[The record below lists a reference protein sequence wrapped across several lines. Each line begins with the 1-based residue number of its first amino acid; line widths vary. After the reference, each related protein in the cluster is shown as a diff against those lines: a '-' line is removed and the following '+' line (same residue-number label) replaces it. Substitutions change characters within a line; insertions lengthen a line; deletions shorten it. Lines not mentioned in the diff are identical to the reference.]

1 MITSSSSLL
10 LLFSNASTRS
20 NKSLMSTIA
29 SQRRGSAASSV
40 SVTIETT
47 TMSTLATPGMEDAA
61 ASSTCIVTA
70 GQTVDRDLPPLPADN
85 LAPPPAPTV
94 STFPPHVHESSY
106 RFPPP
111 PPYAAPAPSTPG
123 SSATVQPLSF
133 FAFSSLTPVDTRAPD
148 STAPALPPPPSYA
161 ECPRTQAERH
171 FWLGFLCPI
180 FWFLGLSRLW
190 RSEAPVELAKE
201 KAPKSGAIVGAVGRD
216 EAAVV
221 ALEAALAEAE
231 RWSRHEAVRGE
242 VPEDVKES
250 LVRWREEERIW
261 AKRCVWAV
269 AGMCGLGAV
278 LGVMLASLLG
288 KI

>member
-1 MITSSSSLL
+1 
-10 LLFSNASTRS
+10 
-20 NKSLMSTIA
+20 MSTIA

-47 TMSTLATPGMEDAA
+47 TTSTLATPGLEE
-61 ASSTCIVTA
+61 ASAGSTCVVTV
-70 GQTVDRDLPPLPADN
+70 GQTVDRDLPALPSDE
-85 LAPPPAPTV
+85 LAPPPAPTA
-94 STFPPHVHESSY
+94 STFPPHVHEPSY

-111 PPYAAPAPSTPG
+111 PPYAAPSPSTPA

-133 FAFSSLTPVDTRAPD
+133 FAFSSLTPVDTREPD
-148 STAPALPPPPSYA
+148 STAPAPPPPSYA

-171 FWLGFLCPI
+171 FWLGFLCPV

-190 RSEAPVELAKE
+190 RSEAPVELARE
-201 KAPKSGAIVGAVGRD
+201 KAPNTSAIVGAVGRVAGGRD
-216 EAAVV
+216 EEAVV
-221 ALEAALAEAE
+221 GLEAALAEAE
-231 RWSRHEAVRGE
+231 RWGRHEAVQGE

-250 LVRWREEERIW
+250 LARWCEEERIW

-278 LGVMLASLLG
+278 LGVMLARLLG

>member
-1 MITSSSSLL
+1 M
-10 LLFSNASTRS
+10 
-20 NKSLMSTIA
+20 
-29 SQRRGSAASSV
+29 
-40 SVTIETT
+40 
-47 TMSTLATPGMEDAA
+47 
-61 ASSTCIVTA
+61 
-70 GQTVDRDLPPLPADN
+70 PA
-85 LAPPPAPTV
+85 
-94 STFPPHVHESSY
+94 
-106 RFPPP
+106 
-111 PPYAAPAPSTPG
+111 

-133 FAFSSLTPVDTRAPD
+133 FAFSSLTPVDTREPD
-148 STAPALPPPPSYA
+148 STSPASSPPPSYA

-190 RSEAPVELAKE
+190 RSEAPVKLAKE
-201 KAPKSGAIVGAVGRD
+201 KVPKSGAIVGAVGRGAG
-216 EAAVV
+216 ERNEEAVV

-242 VPEDVKES
+242 VPEEVKES
-250 LVRWREEERIW
+250 LERWPEEERIW

-269 AGMCGLGAV
+269 AGMCSLGAV